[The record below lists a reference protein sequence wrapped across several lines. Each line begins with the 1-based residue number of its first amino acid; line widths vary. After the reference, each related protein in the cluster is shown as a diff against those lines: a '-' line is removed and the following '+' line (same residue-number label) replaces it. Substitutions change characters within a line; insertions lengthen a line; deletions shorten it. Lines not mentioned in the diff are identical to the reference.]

1 MDATHF
7 PHNGPPSL
15 LDLAISSS
23 PELVAAYGQFN
34 APAFSQHDLIYASF
48 KIRPPKRRHKTI
60 VIRDYSRI
68 DKEAFERDLAAA
80 DWGLV
85 FGSDDVDGKVAAFQ
99 LLLISLYD
107 KHAPL
112 KEVRVKHYPAPWLT
126 PAIKKVMARRDAAR
140 IKARHDPSEGNV
152 RAYHELRNICNKM
165 CRNAKRSHIHST
177 IHDCPPHKLWKY
189 LKSLGV
195 GDSKAEATIS
205 LDLDDL
211 NKYFGSSPVNIA
223 PDVKTRTLSQLA
235 DCPLSAPVPLKLGQL
250 TVSEVVRVLKSIKT
264 RAIACRTKT
273 FSQSFTIGAAR
284 LWNKIPTDVRKS
296 SNIITFKLNLRKLW
310 GVDQNDSDDL

>member
-23 PELVAAYGQFN
+23 PELVATYGQFN

-80 DWGLV
+80 DWGSV
-85 FGSDDVDGKVAAFQ
+85 FGSDDVDEKVGAFQ

-126 PAIKKVMARRDAAR
+126 SAIKKVMARRDAAR

-152 RAYHELRNICNKM
+152 RAYHELRNTCNKM
-165 CRNAKRSHIHST
+165 CRNAKRSHIHAT

-195 GDSKAEATIS
+195 GDSKGGC
-205 LDLDDL
+205 DH
-211 NKYFGSSPVNIA
+211 
-223 PDVKTRTLSQLA
+223 
-235 DCPLSAPVPLKLGQL
+235 
-250 TVSEVVRVLKSIKT
+250 
-264 RAIACRTKT
+264 
-273 FSQSFTIGAAR
+273 
-284 LWNKIPTDVRKS
+284 
-296 SNIITFKLNLRKLW
+296 
-310 GVDQNDSDDL
+310 